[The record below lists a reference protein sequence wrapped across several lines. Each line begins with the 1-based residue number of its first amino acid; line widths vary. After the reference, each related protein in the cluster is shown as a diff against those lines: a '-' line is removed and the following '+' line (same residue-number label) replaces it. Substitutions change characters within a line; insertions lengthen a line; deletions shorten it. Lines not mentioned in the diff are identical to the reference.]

1 MTSTSDLESGKR
13 YLIVS
18 GTVSLTKLD
27 GTAGTGSVTINS
39 SQIDMNNADNT
50 GLILTLEKVGDY
62 WTVKGN
68 DVYMAL
74 TTDKNALNTS
84 TTATAQTAKWTITVD
99 SESASITNAQYT
111 SRSLKYNSGA
121 NMFRCY
127 TTGQQDVQLYKELE
141 KEMPVVL
148 RGDVNGD
155 GQVTIADV
163 TALVN
168 IILGSQGGDTSVA
181 DLNGDS
187 QITIA
192 DVTSLVNIILGKGN

>member
-1 MTSTSDLESGKR
+1 
-13 YLIVS
+13 
-18 GTVSLTKLD
+18 
-27 GTAGTGSVTINS
+27 
-39 SQIDMNNADNT
+39 
-50 GLILTLEKVGDY
+50 VGDY

-74 TTDKNALNTS
+74 TSDKNALNTS
-84 TTATAQTAKWTITVD
+84 TTATAQTAKWTIMVD
-99 SESASITNAQYT
+99 SESASITNSKYT
-111 SRSLKYNSGA
+111 SRSLKYNSGS

-141 KEMPVVL
+141 KEIPVVL

-168 IILGSQGGDTSVA
+168 IILGNQGGDTSVA

-192 DVTSLVNIILGKGN
+192 DVTSLVNIILGKGK

>member
-1 MTSTSDLESGKR
+1 M
-13 YLIVS
+13 
-18 GTVSLTKLD
+18 
-27 GTAGTGSVTINS
+27 
-39 SQIDMNNADNT
+39 
-50 GLILTLEKVGDY
+50 
-62 WTVKGN
+62 
-68 DVYMAL
+68 
-74 TTDKNALNTS
+74 
-84 TTATAQTAKWTITVD
+84 
-99 SESASITNAQYT
+99 
-111 SRSLKYNSGA
+111 
-121 NMFRCY
+121 
-127 TTGQQDVQLYKELE
+127 
-141 KEMPVVL
+141 VL